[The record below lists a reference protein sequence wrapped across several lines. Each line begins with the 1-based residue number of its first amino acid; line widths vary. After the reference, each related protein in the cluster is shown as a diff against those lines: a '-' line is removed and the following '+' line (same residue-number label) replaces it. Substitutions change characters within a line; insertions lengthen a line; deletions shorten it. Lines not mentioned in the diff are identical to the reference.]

1 VVSGGVARGGG
12 PGQWWIFKAAAL
24 ISCAVAAVLWGRGRG
39 TAWFWMA
46 VLVLRGR
53 RGRRPGLFIVELCEG
68 RPGCYVGA
76 AAPKAWCLGGDLE
89 ICVDIEFADLAGSSS
104 DNAEFVRAGKS
115 GRRPRT

>member
-1 VVSGGVARGGG
+1 MG
-12 PGQWWIFKAAAL
+12 L
-24 ISCAVAAVLWGRGRG
+24 GRG
-39 TAWFWMA
+39 TAWFWVT

-53 RGRRPGLFIVELCEG
+53 RGRRPGLFVVELCEG